1 MALRATVYDHFIW
14 TLICPFI
21 AGFILFQIKLKRFLF
36 NKLDRLI
43 IYYLCYGVLLLLIG
57 LVVSP
62 VKINIVR
69 TFVHM
74 YLPALSYIIARYY
87 FNYSFNN
94 ILIFT
99 NILILLTSLIILD
112 IFIEY
117 IFIENNISQLIPW
130 IKKGQIAV
138 AKMRIAVGQFYNY
151 PNPIS
156 FISVMGGGKTV
167 ALFVSSMFCFI
178 MPFAILKANQ
188 QNLPFFIFKRSITVI
203 ILSSLFIQ
211 SFILPSLSS
220 TLSLIFVFGLIV
232 LLETGFNNL
241 RPILVLI
248 IISMIII
255 FFLKDFFID
264 QYILRVKKIE
274 GGSTQI
280 AYIFNILNTFL
291 YYSNADILAYVFGG
305 DIFPSSLASTHKS
318 ELTLLLMP
326 LRYSVLW
333 ALLIGMI
340 LLTIIKYCRFLIIR
354 HPINNI
360 NRTLGLAFM
369 GFFIVYITNLHY
381 PSFNLH
387 GNIELFFI
395 MAAALSTSYEYAC
408 KEIQYSSNKGHA

>member
-57 LVVSP
+57 LVVTP

-280 AYIFNILNTFL
+280 AYI
-291 YYSNADILAYVFGG
+291 
-305 DIFPSSLASTHKS
+305 
-318 ELTLLLMP
+318 
-326 LRYSVLW
+326 
-333 ALLIGMI
+333 
-340 LLTIIKYCRFLIIR
+340 
-354 HPINNI
+354 
-360 NRTLGLAFM
+360 
-369 GFFIVYITNLHY
+369 Y
-381 PSFNLH
+381 PSRV
-387 GNIELFFI
+387 
-395 MAAALSTSYEYAC
+395 
-408 KEIQYSSNKGHA
+408 